1 MSSKPF
7 SAVTCG
13 PDTYAKNEAV
23 RDALF
28 GYGDD
33 GSETRPVLHFFYPS
47 AAISDPSA
55 MITSL
60 KAYGYEVK
68 AAQHQGLIAEHNSEV
83 SSRDFDRETQGLD
96 DLARK
101 LGWSY
106 DGWECEVVG
115 E

>member
-23 RDALF
+23 RDALL

-33 GSETRPVLHFFYPS
+33 GRELRSVVHFFYPS
-47 AAISDPSA
+47 PAISDPSA
-55 MITSL
+55 MITNL

-68 AAQHQGLIAEHNSEV
+68 AAQNQGLVAEHQSEV
-83 SSRDFDRETQGLD
+83 SSGSFDRETQGLD

>member
-23 RDALF
+23 RDALL

-33 GSETRPVLHFFYPS
+33 GSEARPVVHFFFPS
-47 AAISDPSA
+47 ANVSDPSSL
-55 MITSL
+55 ITNL
-60 KAYGYEVK
+60 KAYGYDVK
-68 AAQHQGLIAEHNSEV
+68 AAQNQGLVAEHQSEV